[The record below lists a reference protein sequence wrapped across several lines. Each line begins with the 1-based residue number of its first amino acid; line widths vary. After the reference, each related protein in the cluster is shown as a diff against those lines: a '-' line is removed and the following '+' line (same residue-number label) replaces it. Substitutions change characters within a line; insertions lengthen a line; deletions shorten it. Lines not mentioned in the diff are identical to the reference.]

1 MSQDCAAEHYNDLV
15 IEKPKLTNG
24 KRRRLNRSSIMSIGM
39 PIGGPPKVTDEIV
52 VQEAKPM
59 FEGASAMGDGTYDPL
74 LIYLREIGQT
84 PLLSLAD
91 ERKLARKA
99 RKGDPRAREL
109 LILANLRLV
118 VHIARGY
125 SNKGLPMADLINEGN
140 LGLMKSVGRFNPRK
154 AKLSTYA
161 AWWIKQHMMR
171 ALTNQIR
178 SIRLPVHVVEQL
190 TKLRRAE
197 VVLQERLKREPTP
210 EELAEVLG
218 ITARH
223 VRRLITAAVTPTSLD
238 APIGEGETA
247 LAELIP
253 DENAL
258 NPAESAE
265 RNANAKVI
273 QKLMADLP
281 PRERVILEYRFGF
294 DGGKGTTLEEAG
306 QRFGIT
312 RERIRQIQTKL
323 LKQLRRSIEKLENH
337 ERNEI
342 LKGLKAST
350 AA

>member
-1 MSQDCAAEHYNDLV
+1 M
-15 IEKPKLTNG
+15 
-24 KRRRLNRSSIMSIGM
+24 
-39 PIGGPPKVTDEIV
+39 
-52 VQEAKPM
+52 
-59 FEGASAMGDGTYDPL
+59 
-74 LIYLREIGQT
+74 
-84 PLLSLAD
+84 
-91 ERKLARKA
+91 
-99 RKGDPRAREL
+99 
-109 LILANLRLV
+109 
-118 VHIARGY
+118 
-125 SNKGLPMADLINEGN
+125 
-140 LGLMKSVGRFNPRK
+140 
-154 AKLSTYA
+154 
-161 AWWIKQHMMR
+161 
-171 ALTNQIR
+171 
-178 SIRLPVHVVEQL
+178 
-190 TKLRRAE
+190 
-197 VVLQERLKREPTP
+197 LQERLKREPTP

-258 NPAESAE
+258 DPAEFAE

-312 RERIRQIQTKL
+312 RERIRQIQAKL
-323 LKQLRRSIEKLENH
+323 LKQLRRSIEKLEDH

>member
-1 MSQDCAAEHYNDLV
+1 
-15 IEKPKLTNG
+15 
-24 KRRRLNRSSIMSIGM
+24 
-39 PIGGPPKVTDEIV
+39 
-52 VQEAKPM
+52 
-59 FEGASAMGDGTYDPL
+59 
-74 LIYLREIGQT
+74 
-84 PLLSLAD
+84 
-91 ERKLARKA
+91 
-99 RKGDPRAREL
+99 
-109 LILANLRLV
+109 
-118 VHIARGY
+118 
-125 SNKGLPMADLINEGN
+125 
-140 LGLMKSVGRFNPRK
+140 
-154 AKLSTYA
+154 
-161 AWWIKQHMMR
+161 MMR

-210 EELAEVLG
+210 EEIAEVLG
-218 ITARH
+218 ITAFH
-223 VRRLITAAVTPTSLD
+223 VRSLITAAVTPTSLD

-258 NPAESAE
+258 DPAESAE

-281 PRERVILEYRFGF
+281 PRERVEYRFGF
-294 DGGKGTTLEEAG
+294 DGGKGMTLEEAG

-312 RERIRQIQTKL
+312 RERIRQIQAKL
-323 LKQLRRSIEKLENH
+323 LKQLRRSIEKLEDH

-350 AA
+350 VA

>member
-1 MSQDCAAEHYNDLV
+1 MSQDCATEHYNDLV

-210 EELAEVLG
+210 EKIAEVLG
-218 ITARH
+218 ITASSE
-223 VRRLITAAVTPTSLD
+223 VGVTA
-238 APIGEGETA
+238 
-247 LAELIP
+247 
-253 DENAL
+253 
-258 NPAESAE
+258 
-265 RNANAKVI
+265 R
-273 QKLMADLP
+273 
-281 PRERVILEYRFGF
+281 
-294 DGGKGTTLEEAG
+294 
-306 QRFGIT
+306 
-312 RERIRQIQTKL
+312 
-323 LKQLRRSIEKLENH
+323 
-337 ERNEI
+337 
-342 LKGLKAST
+342 
-350 AA
+350 

>member
-1 MSQDCAAEHYNDLV
+1 
-15 IEKPKLTNG
+15 
-24 KRRRLNRSSIMSIGM
+24 
-39 PIGGPPKVTDEIV
+39 
-52 VQEAKPM
+52 
-59 FEGASAMGDGTYDPL
+59 
-74 LIYLREIGQT
+74 
-84 PLLSLAD
+84 
-91 ERKLARKA
+91 
-99 RKGDPRAREL
+99 
-109 LILANLRLV
+109 
-118 VHIARGY
+118 
-125 SNKGLPMADLINEGN
+125 
-140 LGLMKSVGRFNPRK
+140 
-154 AKLSTYA
+154 
-161 AWWIKQHMMR
+161 MMR

-312 RERIRQIQTKL
+312 RERIRQIQAKL
-323 LKQLRRSIEKLENH
+323 LKQLRRSIEKLEDH